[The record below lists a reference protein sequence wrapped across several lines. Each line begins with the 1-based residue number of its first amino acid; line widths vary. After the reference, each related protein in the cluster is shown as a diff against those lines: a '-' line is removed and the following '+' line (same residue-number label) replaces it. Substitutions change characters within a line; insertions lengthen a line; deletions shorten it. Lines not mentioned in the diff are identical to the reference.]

1 MVWGDAQGLHM
12 YLQIVEWL
20 QGANNAE
27 ALFIKGMGNICS
39 GRPGG
44 ATLLERSEEEGNMNA
59 SYV

>member
-1 MVWGDAQGLHM
+1 M

-39 GRPGG
+39 GWPGG
-44 ATLLERSEEEGNMNA
+44 ATLLERSEEEGNVHA